1 MIWSRCSTVRFFALL
16 FGLSAPA
23 MAMEWPSTF
32 VVHSGTESPRGRYGI
47 LVPPHES
54 ESNEE
59 ANCYL
64 ADIQSHRVLGKLE
77 GVDYFED
84 QNHAGLTAVW
94 DADSMRCMVTRDGR
108 FGFDTIALIEPNIH
122 RLTEGGLRAGTAG
135 LRFAHTPLGSGY
147 AGPRP
152 IPGHGPHHYKF
163 HVLALDEPVPDTA
176 TTARGVLAAI
186 DGHVI
191 ATGMLTGTYQR

>member
-1 MIWSRCSTVRFFALL
+1 MPNL
-16 FGLSAPA
+16 
-23 MAMEWPSTF
+23 
-32 VVHSGTESPRGRYGI
+32 
-47 LVPPHES
+47 
-54 ESNEE
+54 
-59 ANCYL
+59 
-64 ADIQSHRVLGKLE
+64 LGKLLR
-77 GVDYFED
+77 GVRAD
-84 QNHAGLTAVW
+84 QRRSRLSGIGLAAGGEMRVSSPAFTDGGTIPTKHAGKGVGDNISPALNWTGAPARTEQLVVAIE
-94 DADSMRCMVTRDGR
+94 DVDVPLPRPLLH
-108 FGFDTIALIEPNIH
+108 TIALIEPNIH

>member
-1 MIWSRCSTVRFFALL
+1 MTGASMV
-16 FGLSAPA
+16 PA
-23 MAMEWPSTF
+23 
-32 VVHSGTESPRGRYGI
+32 GTEQLVVAIEDVDVPLPRP
-47 LVPPHES
+47 LLH
-54 ESNEE
+54 
-59 ANCYL
+59 
-64 ADIQSHRVLGKLE
+64 
-77 GVDYFED
+77 
-84 QNHAGLTAVW
+84 
-94 DADSMRCMVTRDGR
+94 
-108 FGFDTIALIEPNIH
+108 TIALIEPNIH
-122 RLTEGGLRAGTAG
+122 RLTEGGLRASTAG